1 MILVYFFFLVGGRIG
16 GLFQNRLLELVKRKV
31 LKKILFYGFII
42 GIIVKKTNKKIEFKI
57 NKIYKKGE
65 SEKQV

>member
-1 MILVYFFFLVGGRIG
+1 MILVYFF
-16 GLFQNRLLELVKRKV
+16 
-31 LKKILFYGFII
+31 KKNIILWIHNWYDS
-42 GIIVKKTNKKIEFKI
+42 KENKQKIEFKI

>member
-1 MILVYFFFLVGGRIG
+1 MILVYFFWVGGRIG

-31 LKKILFYGFII
+31 LKNIILWIHNWYDS
-42 GIIVKKTNKKIEFKI
+42 KENKQKIEFKI

-65 SEKQV
+65 SEKQI